1 MATVDRVSGDW
12 FLKSLGGNI
21 YIDAAGGTG
30 TTSIFGNLVVIGSQ
44 TNIGS
49 IETLISDNIITLSA
63 NVTSGEPTLNAGI
76 EVRRGDRPTVG
87 FRWDEQLDR
96 WQATTDGSYWG
107 NLMVRVRDD
116 SDPHLGGNLYVDGY
130 EIRSDANIN
139 IVLQPG
145 YLSGSPPNAG
155 IEIKQI
161 DRDLAAVGN
170 ATVLSARS
178 PGNGH
183 AGLYVTNTKS
193 NNQELITKRKAVV
206 YSLIL

>member
-63 NVTSGEPTLNAGI
+63 NVTSGEPVLNAGI
-76 EVRRGDRPTVG
+76 EVRRGDQPTVG
-87 FRWDEQLDR
+87 FRWNEEVDR
-96 WQATTDGSYWG
+96 WQATADGSFWG
-107 NLMVRVRDD
+107 NLMIRVKDD
-116 SDPHLGGNLYVDGY
+116 PDPHLGGNLYVDGY
-130 EIRSDANIN
+130 EIRSDANVN
-139 IVLQPG
+139 IVLNPG
-145 YLSGSPPNAG
+145 YSIDSMPNAG

-161 DRDLAAVGN
+161 DNDLAPVSG
-170 ATVLSARS
+170 ATVVSARA

-193 NNQELITKRKAVV
+193 NNEELITKRKAVI
-206 YSLIL
+206 YSLVL